1 MLMMAMVFCED
12 LHVPQPMLVAIAGS
26 TCWPSM
32 CFLLP
37 GKNIETTKICHKGIV
52 LLEVP
57 KSKWGKQV
65 CYAVAAPTWYIY
77 YENISLSRKEYLLLM
92 SKTFTPGVI
101 RLRRYWLPLPVDQ
114 RKIFTLRDAFPFQNR
129 WIFGKVPNSLW
140 PPPSP
145 SFSESYIANFLN
157 LYQFHGQIALLKGP
171 NFAI

>member
-1 MLMMAMVFCED
+1 MMMMMAMVFCED

-37 GKNIETTKICHKGIV
+37 GKNIETTKICHKGII

-57 KSKWGKQV
+57 KSKSGQQV
-65 CYAVAAPTWYIY
+65 CYVVAAPSWYIY
-77 YENISLSRKEYLLLM
+77 YENISRKEYLLLM

-114 RKIFTLRDAFPFQNR
+114 RQRTQDIESKTWIISKIRNRCKFQFNTKHSTTP
-129 WIFGKVPNSLW
+129 W
-140 PPPSP
+140 
-145 SFSESYIANFLN
+145 
-157 LYQFHGQIALLKGP
+157 
-171 NFAI
+171 